1 MATEI
6 AVEFEADG
14 RKLRAVVNPNGPV
27 RAILIGAEPER
38 EKFAQ
43 ANGLKRKRM
52 VPPGVRVLDPAGKD
66 VTEEV
71 RLAGFGPGVCYMVG
85 FELICW

>member
-14 RKLRAVVNPNGPV
+14 RKFRAVVDSKGPV
-27 RAILIGAEPER
+27 RALLIGEEPER
-38 EKFAQ
+38 EKFAK

-52 VPPGVRVLDPAGKD
+52 VPPGVRVHDPSGKD